1 MVKILNMQFM
11 RYANLFSRVT
21 RIRTNHCFEY
31 NNAIVFAV
39 PRTMV
44 SRALGP
50 NNQNLRQLNQV
61 LGRKVKIVAIPH
73 GREDIENFVSVITY
87 PVKFKAIEIKD
98 DNAVINAGHQSK
110 AILIGRGKC
119 RLNEMRNVLGQY
131 FGVKRVIV
139 R

>member
-1 MVKILNMQFM
+1 MTKVLSMQFM
-11 RYANLFSRVT
+11 RYANLFSKVT

-39 PRTMV
+39 PRKLV

-50 NNQNLRQLNQV
+50 DNKNLKNLNQII
-61 LGRKVKIVAIPH
+61 GRKVKIVAIPH

-87 PVKFKAIEIKD
+87 PIRFKGIEIKD
-98 DNAVINAGHQSK
+98 DNAVINAGNQSK
-110 AILIGRGKC
+110 AILIGRGKI

-131 FGVKRVIV
+131 FEIKRVMI